1 LNIKPQKDSLLK
13 RTESFSPQF
22 AFDNANGSRWMA
34 AAEDSTS
41 WLIADLGK
49 PQHIKRSEVCF
60 VRPTAGHAYV
70 LEYST
75 DSKAWKNCGDHQQVS
90 IASPHTDNL
99 NIKARY
105 LRVKILSG
113 VNGIWE
119 WHIY

>member
-1 LNIKPQKDSLLK
+1 
-13 RTESFSPQF
+13 
-22 AFDNANGSRWMA
+22 MY
-34 AAEDSTS
+34 
-41 WLIADLGK
+41 
-49 PQHIKRSEVCF
+49 F

-75 DSKAWKNCGDHQQVS
+75 NGSTWKSCGGHPELVTQ
-90 IASPHTDNL
+90 SPHTDNL

-113 VNGIWE
+113 VNGVWE